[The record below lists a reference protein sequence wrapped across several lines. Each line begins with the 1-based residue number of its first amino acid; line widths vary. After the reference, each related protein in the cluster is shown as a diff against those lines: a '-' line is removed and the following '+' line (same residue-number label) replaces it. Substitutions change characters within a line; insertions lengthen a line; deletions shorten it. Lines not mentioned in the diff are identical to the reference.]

1 LGVKSALL
9 VWFAAVL
16 LAGCADPGTD
26 RLAEGEWRAW
36 LDSPGGE
43 LPFGLEISRADAAPE
58 VVIVNGPERIRV
70 PRVESNGTQWV
81 LGIDHYDSTLVATVT
96 EGGRRLTGRWEK
108 TTGPGQV
115 SSLPFEATA
124 GRQERFGAEASDCEE
139 ANTSIDGRWA
149 VEFSSSDDPA
159 VGIFS
164 SLPDGTVEGTFLTMT
179 GDYRYLAGRFEGNR
193 LRMSCFDGAHAFLF
207 DARLQADGSLA
218 GDFWSRDSWHE
229 TWTAHRDPDIGLDDA
244 FGETHAVADFDLG
257 RISYPDLAGR
267 LRHLDDAEFAGRA
280 RLLYIFGSWCPN
292 CGDATRLMVELDRD
306 YRQRGLSIVGLA
318 FEMTG
323 DISRDTEQIQRYAA
337 YHGISFPLLL
347 AGLSD
352 KAEASTAFPL
362 VDRVRAYPT
371 TVFLDHAD
379 EVRAVHSGFSG
390 PATGEAHEALR
401 RQFEMLIEE
410 LLDDESA
417 ES

>member
-1 LGVKSALL
+1 MKSVLL
-9 VWFAAVL
+9 VLFTAVL

-43 LPFGLEISRADAAPE
+43 LPFGLEFSRNGATLE
-58 VVIVNGPERIRV
+58 VVIVNGSERIRV
-70 PRVESNGTQWV
+70 PRVEENGAELV
-81 LGIDHYDSTLVATVT
+81 LGIDHYDSTLVATVA
-96 EGGRRLTGRWEK
+96 ERGRRVTGRWEK

-124 GRQERFGAEASDCEE
+124 GRQDRFGPEASD
-139 ANTSIDGRWA
+139 AGSGSTSIDGRWT
-149 VEFSSSDDPA
+149 VVFSSSDDPA

-207 DARLQADGSLA
+207 DARLQADGSLV

-229 TWTAHRDPDIGLDDA
+229 TWTARRDPEAELADA
-244 FGETHAVADFDLG
+244 FDETLAVADLDLD
-257 RISYPDLAGR
+257 RISYPDLEGR
-267 LRHLDDAEFAGRA
+267 SRFLDDPEFAGSA
-280 RLLYIFGSWCPN
+280 RMLYIFGSWCPN
-292 CGDATRLMVELDRD
+292 CGDATRLMVELDRR
-306 YRQRGLSIVGLA
+306 YRDRGLSILGLA

-323 DISRDTEQIQRYAA
+323 DAPRDTEQVQRYAA
-337 YHGISFPLLL
+337 YHGIAFPLLL

-352 KAEASTAFPL
+352 KALASTAFPL

-371 TVFLDHAD
+371 TVFLDHSGA
-379 EVRAVHSGFSG
+379 VRAVHSGFSG

-401 RQFEMLIEE
+401 RQFESLIEE
-410 LLDDESA
+410 LLDDERA